1 MNGSLLLDT
10 NALIYLS
17 KGKTEI
23 LDILKKYSNI
33 YISVITK
40 MEVLGFH
47 FENDIQRKTIEKIVN
62 TFELIHTNNEITD
75 LTIIYRKNKKIK
87 IPDAIILAT
96 AKYKNAHLLTAN
108 YKDFKNLDKAVKI
121 IQFSV

>member
-17 KGKTEI
+17 KGQIEI

-33 YISVITK
+33 YISAITK

-47 FENDIQRKTIEKIVN
+47 FENDNERKTIEKIVN
-62 TFELIHTNNEITD
+62 TFEIIHTNNEITD
-75 LTIIYRKNKKIK
+75 LTILYRKNKKIK

-96 AKYKNAHLLTAN
+96 AKYKKAHLLTAN
-108 YKDFKNLDKAVKI
+108 YKDFKNIDKAVNI
-121 IQFSV
+121 IQLTV